1 MNAPALAYQFAAT
14 PETAFAD
21 LDVVRL
27 AFDAVTDEGDPVP
40 AGTRGTVVAVWGD
53 GAAYEV
59 EVEAG
64 LVTATAEQLVM
75 A

>member
-1 MNAPALAYQFAAT
+1 MNAPVLTYRFNSEQL
-14 PETAFAD
+14 TAFAE

-27 AFDAVTDEGDPVP
+27 LVDAETDDGDAVP

-59 EVEAG
+59 EVDAG
-64 LVTATAEQLVM
+64 LVTALPAQLAM